1 MQSIISRIIRLSP
14 CNKGTDTQLPF
25 LPVNMPDL
33 IRSVLVTGNYGHY
46 GHVQTEL
53 GRIIYA
59 GSDLASRPIRFGS
72 DLPKKAPIILCKTAQ
87 DAIWMTW

>member
-1 MQSIISRIIRLSP
+1 MQSIVCRIIRLSP
-14 CNKGTDTQLPF
+14 CSKGTETQLPF

-33 IRSVLVTGNYGHY
+33 IRSVLVTGHYGHY

-53 GRIIYA
+53 GRIVYA
-59 GSDLASRPIRFGS
+59 GSSRPHPIRFRSSKEGP
-72 DLPKKAPIILCKTAQ
+72 DHIVKTDQ